1 MPRRFS
7 LLAGAVCTLLCAAAV
22 QARPDSPVTIRG
34 AILEATEQGPV
45 SQGTLRLIIVN
56 GGDQNVTGL
65 KLRLLSPGSGSLG
78 SGQGVDVG
86 NVDMDA
92 TVIATTEFRF
102 EKPFW
107 DSDHP
112 LVVEASYKQ
121 QRDGN
126 EVKATLIVA
135 RDRGGQ

>member
-1 MPRRFS
+1 MLRRFG
-7 LLAGAVCTLLCAAAV
+7 LLAGVVCTVLCAAALH
-22 QARPDSPVTIRG
+22 ARADSPLVIRA
-34 AILEATEQGPV
+34 AILEAADQGSM

-56 GGDQNVTGL
+56 GSDQNVTGL
-65 KLRLLSPGSGSLG
+65 KLRLLAPASGSLG

-86 NVDMDA
+86 SVDMDA

-107 DSDHP
+107 GSADP

-126 EVKATLIVA
+126 EVKATLSVA
-135 RDRGGQ
+135 REGRQ